1 VIVLGVWRSGTT
13 LIKEIFDHHSQV
25 AIPGES
31 YFLPTLWVRY
41 RAKPDIDRLLADIDC
56 VPQVREWGVRA
67 REVRALLPDRPT
79 FADVVQALYGR
90 YARGRGKPRF
100 GDKTPHYMRHL
111 EVLEIAFSRPR
122 YVHIV
127 RDGRD
132 AALSFAAMRAKPRAR
147 WIWPRGIADFACR
160 WRHEV
165 EAARAF
171 GAAVGR
177 ERYLELRYE
186 DLVARPEAVVRDVC
200 DFLDLSFEP
209 AMLDYHRDRDLEV
222 DPNHSRLAEPVS
234 PGLRDWRTQMRP
246 VDVAR
251 FEAIAGPLLGDL
263 GYDRTALPPRRT
275 RIRCFV
281 SRAVSQ
287 GRIATGLPVPL
298 FRRSF
303 LWRPRQ
309 KRLLR
314 REESRGES
322 MRRSQEGRDQ
332 PRRYDG

>member
-1 VIVLGVWRSGTT
+1 
-13 LIKEIFDHHSQV
+13 
-25 AIPGES
+25 
-31 YFLPTLWVRY
+31 
-41 RAKPDIDRLLADIDC
+41 
-56 VPQVREWGVRA
+56 
-67 REVRALLPDRPT
+67 
-79 FADVVQALYGR
+79 
-90 YARGRGKPRF
+90 
-100 GDKTPHYMRHL
+100 
-111 EVLEIAFSRPR
+111 
-122 YVHIV
+122 
-127 RDGRD
+127 
-132 AALSFAAMRAKPRAR
+132 
-147 WIWPRGIADFACR
+147 
-160 WRHEV
+160 
-165 EAARAF
+165 
-171 GAAVGR
+171 
-177 ERYLELRYE
+177 LRYE